1 MNATLTLPARESWIL
16 RDTPPIYHAN
26 TPQATT
32 RVAVFGSFMGG
43 YHVLKELLE
52 GPLANRVKVVGVATD
67 DPTQPFTNARKRL
80 WQYPHSRDDELLVP
94 CFAVARGL
102 PVFTGRVKS
111 PGFLGTYLDDWQPQ
125 LCLMATFGQK
135 IPTALITYPS
145 LGFCNFHHS
154 GVAWP
159 SYPGPDPIAAMVR
172 DGRTHLV
179 LTIHRVTDVIDGG
192 EFVARSHQVAIPQ
205 GINAIGMH
213 RITWPQMGP
222 FIRQTVGSMLRVGE
236 QNSANL
242 PSLLHDAPVPYVCR
256 FPVIAQCSL
265 AQELEAADS
274 TAHSS
279 AAGDRPF
286 HGLPLE
292 LIATQGLRAASR
304 GSTARHSQRRL
315 CGALRAPRF
324 SAEPVAAL
332 AAAPP

>member
-1 MNATLTLPARESWIL
+1 MNATLTMPVRKSWIL
-16 RDTPPIYHAN
+16 RETPPIYHA
-26 TPQATT
+26 TAPPPRI

-179 LTIHRVTDVIDGG
+179 LTIHKVTDVIDGG
-192 EFVARSHQVAIPQ
+192 EFVARSHQVAIPE

-213 RITWPQMGP
+213 RITWPRMGP
-222 FIRQTVGSMLRVGE
+222 FIRCEVLRMLNEADPLTTNTPLALQDTV
-236 QNSANL
+236 
-242 PSLLHDAPVPYVCR
+242 VPYGCRTGFKVCR
-256 FPVIAQCSL
+256 PV
-265 AQELEAADS
+265 
-274 TAHSS
+274 
-279 AAGDRPF
+279 
-286 HGLPLE
+286 HGG
-292 LIATQGLRAASR
+292 I
-304 GSTARHSQRRL
+304 
-315 CGALRAPRF
+315 
-324 SAEPVAAL
+324 L
-332 AAAPP
+332 AAN